1 MRQPPRL
8 NRPLRGLCAKSV
20 MSLVTSVSVIMA
32 VMRPLTFIFLL
43 LELPW
48 GERLVGNKW
57 VM

>member
-1 MRQPPRL
+1 MKQPSRL
-8 NRPLRGLCAKSV
+8 NRPLRGPCAKSV
-20 MSLVTSVSVIMA
+20 RSLVTSVSVIMA
-32 VMRPLTFIFLL
+32 VMHPLTFIFLL